1 MLSRRMFSKYL
12 GVGGASLLA
21 SVGTSSA
28 GNLVSPP
35 GQAPEPGNPNFDL
48 LIKGGTVID
57 PGQQLHAQLDVAVK
71 MGKIAEV
78 SPDIPEKMAV
88 KTVHAKGKI
97 VTPGFIDIHTHCY
110 DKVGIGVNADQ
121 YCLRRGVTTVV
132 DGGSAGFSM
141 IPNFRKYIVNTSA
154 TRIRLLVDIGPFG
167 VAVSAN
173 YRSPENMAL
182 VKPQLTALAVE
193 TNRPV
198 TVGVKARLQESMLQG
213 ANDIVYLRMALEA
226 ADAAHVPLMVHI
238 DGPYSPLP
246 ELLRIMRRGDIYTH
260 CFNNHK
266 NGMLDGNGKIIPAAI
281 EARQRGVIFD
291 IAEGQE
297 HFSFDV
303 AEKCLQQGFHPDT
316 ISTDLTSVDAEKRV
330 FDLPT
335 MVSKF
340 LALGVDLDKA
350 IAMVTI
356 NPSKIFD
363 YGAEIGTLQPG
374 KEADISI
381 FELQDGNFEFEDGDG
396 KTRSG
401 RKRLVNK
408 AVVRSGELLINE
420 AFG

>member
-1 MLSRRMFSKYL
+1 MLSRREFSKYL
-12 GVGGASLLA
+12 GVRGASLLA
-21 SVGTSSA
+21 SARLWSA
-28 GNLVSPP
+28 GSLFSPAR
-35 GQAPEPGNPNFDL
+35 QTSEARNPNFDL

-57 PGQQLHAQLDVAVK
+57 PAQQLHALLDVAVK
-71 MGKIAEV
+71 MGKIVEV
-78 SPDIPEKMAV
+78 SQDIPEKMAV
-88 KTVHAKGKI
+88 KTVHAKGKL

-110 DKVGIGVNADQ
+110 DKVGIGTNADQ

-132 DGGSAGFSM
+132 DAGSAGFSM

-167 VAVSAN
+167 VVVSGN
-173 YRSPENMAL
+173 YRNAENMAL
-182 VKPQLTALAVE
+182 VKPELTAMAVE

-198 TVGVKARLQESMLQG
+198 TVGVKARLQESVQG
-213 ANDIVYLRMALEA
+213 ASDVEYLKKALEA
-226 ADAAHVPLMVHI
+226 AEAARVPLMAHI
-238 DGPYSPLP
+238 DGPHSPLP
-246 ELLRIMRRGDIYTH
+246 DLLGMMRRGDVYTH

-266 NGMLDGNGKIIPAAI
+266 NCMLDGSGKIIPAAL
-281 EARQRGVIFD
+281 EARRRGVIFD

-297 HFSFDV
+297 HLSFDV
-303 AEKCLQQGFHPDT
+303 AEKCLQQNFFPDT

-335 MVSKF
+335 LVSKF

-363 YGAEIGTLQPG
+363 YGAEVGTLQPG

-381 FELQDGNFEFEDGDG
+381 FELQDGTFEFEDGDG

-401 RKRLVNK
+401 QKRLVNK
-408 AVVRSGELLINE
+408 AVVRGGELLINE
-420 AFG
+420 AFE

>member
-1 MLSRRMFSKYL
+1 MLGRREFSKCL
-12 GVGGASLLA
+12 GVGSASLLA
-21 SVGTSSA
+21 SLGASPASPLLSPAQQTPEASS
-28 GNLVSPP
+28 PK
-35 GQAPEPGNPNFDL
+35 FDL

-57 PGQQLHAQLDVAVK
+57 PSQQLHAPLDVAVK
-71 MGKIAEV
+71 MGSIVEV

-88 KTVHAKGKI
+88 NTVRAKGYV

-110 DKVGIGVNADQ
+110 DKVGIGTDADQ

-132 DGGSAGFSM
+132 DAGSAGFSM
-141 IPNFRKYIVNTSA
+141 IPNFRKYIVNSSA

-167 VAVSAN
+167 VVVSGN
-173 YRSPENMAL
+173 YRNAENMAL
-182 VKPQLTALAVE
+182 VKPQLTAMAVE

-198 TVGVKARLQESMLQG
+198 TVGVKARLQESVQG
-213 ANDIVYLRMALEA
+213 ASDMEYLKKALEA
-226 ADAAHVPLMVHI
+226 AEAARVPLMVHI
-238 DGPYSPLP
+238 DGPHSPLP
-246 ELLRIMRRGDIYTH
+246 DLLGILRRGDIYTH

-266 NGMLDGNGKIIPAAI
+266 NGMLDRNGKILPAAL

-297 HFSFDV
+297 HLSFDV
-303 AEKCLQQGFHPDT
+303 AEKCLQQNFFPDT
-316 ISTDLTSVDAEKRV
+316 ISTDLTNVDAERRV

-335 MVSKF
+335 LVSKF

-350 IAMVTI
+350 IAMVTV
-356 NPSKIFD
+356 NPSKVFD
-363 YGAEIGTLQPG
+363 YGTEIGTLQPG

-381 FELQDGNFEFEDGDG
+381 FELQDGRFEFEDGDG

-408 AVVRSGELLINE
+408 AVVRGGELLINE